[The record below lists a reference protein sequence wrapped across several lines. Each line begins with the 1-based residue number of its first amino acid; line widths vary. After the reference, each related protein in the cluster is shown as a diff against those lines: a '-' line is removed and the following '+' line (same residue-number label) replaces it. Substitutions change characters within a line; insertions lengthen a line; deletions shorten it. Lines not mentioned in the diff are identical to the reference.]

1 IRMNSGIGVSEK
13 LVTLAAL
20 LRTSW
25 ASPGSPPRKRI
36 APIRLM
42 AMNENA
48 TGMPM
53 KSSTVDP
60 PSSSSAAICQD
71 MLVPRRSGRRDRVFA
86 RLLAAAR
93 EAVHAEDELD
103 GEQHERDRHRQ
114 QHPPLGHDQRLDRHR
129 PVGEAVGRDTD
140 AVAHEEQAAHE
151 A

>member
-1 IRMNSGIGVSEK
+1 MRMNSGIGVSEK

-25 ASPGSPPRKRI
+25 ARPGSPPRKRI

-53 KSSTVDP
+53 NSSTVDP

-71 MLVPRRSGRRDRVFA
+71 MCGPCRASGRRARVLA
-86 RLLAAAR
+86 RPLLGAR
-93 EAVHAEDELD
+93 EAVHAEDELER
-103 GEQHERDRHRQ
+103 EQRERSRHGNQ
-114 QHPPLGHDQRLDRHR
+114 QPPFGQHQRLDRKR
-129 PVGEAVGRDTD
+129 AVGEARGRDRYG
-140 AVAHEEQAAHE
+140 
-151 A
+151 